1 MKTHINTNRIIAACA
16 VILIGLAAGCSKP
29 DGATHTKQS
38 PPTLVEP
45 GVGVGG
51 VHGGMTAQEVIAE
64 LGAPSRTNGNRLVY
78 SQWGLWVGLG
88 KDDGNV
94 VNLQCRDT
102 FAGHTKEGIGIGSS
116 RAEIIQAYGKPR
128 AQKTPKPGQETLVYG
143 KLRTRFFL
151 KDDKLDGIMLMVA
164 NPKKGNQQRQNT
176 ASQNNTTPQNGMSNN
191 PDDATDKDLQ
201 PEDDSTQTDTAEQLK
216 KLQSLYDQGQ
226 INKDEYEKKKKEIMD
241 AL

>member
-1 MKTHINTNRIIAACA
+1 MKTHININRIIAAGA
-16 VILIGLAAGCSKP
+16 VILMGLATSCSKQ
-29 DGATHTKQS
+29 DRATHTKPS
-38 PPTLVEP
+38 APTLVEP
-45 GVGVGG
+45 GVGIGG

-128 AQKTPKPGQETLVYG
+128 AQKTPKPGQETLFYG

-151 KDDKLDGIMLMVA
+151 KDDKLNGIMLMLA
-164 NPKKGNQQRQNT
+164 NPKKGDQNRPNT
-176 ASQNNTTPQNGMSNN
+176 ASQTNTAPQNEMDNN
-191 PDDATDKDLQ
+191 PADAADQDLPATDT
-201 PEDDSTQTDTAEQLK
+201 STKTDTAEQLK
-216 KLQSLYDQGQ
+216 KLQSVYDQGL
-226 INKDEYEKKKKEIMD
+226 INKDEYEKKKKEIID
-241 AL
+241 SL